1 MQSKFMA
8 AIYLLYFE
16 LFGDNLE
23 RKRIERHEFRSR
35 VSTRRRDK
43 LINSLVRE
51 REGIEERRVRDENRQ
66 HSKERIRG

>member
-1 MQSKFMA
+1 MA

-51 REGIEERRVRDENRQ
+51 REGIEERRVRDEIRQ
-66 HSKERIRG
+66 HSKGRIRG

>member
-1 MQSKFMA
+1 MA

-51 REGIEERRVRDENRQ
+51 REGIEERRVRDEIRQ

>member
-1 MQSKFMA
+1 MA

>member
-1 MQSKFMA
+1 MA

-43 LINSLVRE
+43 LNSLVRERE
-51 REGIEERRVRDENRQ
+51 REGIEERRVRDEIRQ
-66 HSKERIRG
+66 HSKGRIRG

>member
-1 MQSKFMA
+1 MA

-66 HSKERIRG
+66 HSKGRIRG

>member
-1 MQSKFMA
+1 MA

-51 REGIEERRVRDENRQ
+51 REREGIEERRVRDEIRQ
-66 HSKERIRG
+66 HSKGRIRG

>member
-1 MQSKFMA
+1 MA

-43 LINSLVRE
+43 LNSLVRE
-51 REGIEERRVRDENRQ
+51 REGIEERRVRDEIRQ
-66 HSKERIRG
+66 HSKGRIRG

>member
-1 MQSKFMA
+1 MA

-51 REGIEERRVRDENRQ
+51 REREGIEERRVRDENRQ
-66 HSKERIRG
+66 HSKGRIRG

>member
-1 MQSKFMA
+1 MA

-43 LINSLVRE
+43 LNSLVRE

-66 HSKERIRG
+66 HSKGRIRG

>member
-1 MQSKFMA
+1 MA

-51 REGIEERRVRDENRQ
+51 REREGIEER
-66 HSKERIRG
+66 

>member
-1 MQSKFMA
+1 MA

-51 REGIEERRVRDENRQ
+51 REREGIEERRVRDENRQ